1 MKQVVLDFSTG
12 EIHLVDVPI
21 PLVRP
26 GRVLVKNF
34 ASVVS
39 IGTEKNMIE
48 FARKNIISKALSRP
62 DLTKQVID
70 FAKSE
75 GWIEAYKQA
84 KRRLASP
91 EPLGYSSA
99 GIVVDVGDHNTEFRV
114 GDRVACAGSRFAS
127 HAEVISVPYN
137 LCVKIPDNVSF
148 EHASFAGVGAIAV
161 HAIRL
166 ASLQPGENV
175 CIIGLGLLGLLAVQI
190 AKASGYNVLGVDIS
204 EYKLKLAKEL
214 GADEVSNPKD
224 AVEVSRIFSD
234 GYGMDA
240 VIIFAST
247 KSNEPIELASEIARE
262 RSKIVVPGLV
272 GLDIPRE
279 VFYKKELELVVSRS
293 FGPGV
298 YDPLYELKGV
308 DYPYPYVRW
317 TVKRNMKYFLELVSE
332 GKIDLDKIITHRFKI
347 DEAEKAYEELLK
359 GTNAIG
365 VLFYYDYKEEK
376 PKIEIIK
383 LKTKKK
389 KQRDPKKEKINV
401 GLIGAGNFAKGT
413 ILPIIKKIPYVN
425 LVGVATATGT
435 SAEYIA
441 RKFDFDYCTT
451 DYTKLLEDPDIDCV
465 IIATRHDLHARIA
478 SEALEHDKDVFVEK
492 PLALTLEELE
502 RVIKAYNNSNG
513 RIMVGFNRRFS
524 PFSMKAKE
532 IIGCKEPLALNI
544 RVNAGKLPS
553 DSWVYD
559 PAEGGGRILGEV
571 CHFVDLAIYF
581 IESLPKRVYA
591 QTIEAP
597 HYSAD
602 DNVLVN
608 ISFENGSVASIL
620 YVSNGDRA
628 FSRERVEVF
637 GNNAVAVIDNF
648 KSLVVSKDGKKKK
661 MKSWFGVD
669 RGHKSEFEIFFSSIR
684 EGKDIPVKF
693 EEYVYTTVTTFKI
706 LESLKEGRPVK
717 VEVDI

>member
-12 EIHLVDVPI
+12 EIKLVNVPT

-26 GRVLVKNF
+26 RRVLVKNVI
-34 ASVVS
+34 SVVS
-39 IGTEKNMIE
+39 IGTEKNMID
-48 FARKNIISKALSRP
+48 FARKNTISKALSRP
-62 DLTKQVID
+62 DLTKQVLD

-99 GIVVDVGDHNTEFRV
+99 GIVIDVGNSDAEFRK
-114 GDRVACAGSRFAS
+114 GDRVACTGSGFAS
-127 HAEVISVPYN
+127 HAEIISVPYN
-137 LCVKIPDNVSF
+137 LCVKIPENVSF
-148 EHASFAGVGAIAV
+148 DHASFAGVGAIAV

-190 AKASGYNVLGVDIS
+190 AKASGYNVLGVDVS
-204 EYKLKLAKEL
+204 EPKLKLAKEL
-214 GADEVSNPKD
+214 GADEVSNTKD
-224 AVEVSRIFSD
+224 AIKVSRIFSD

-247 KSNEPIELASEIARE
+247 KSDEPIELASEIARE
-262 RSKIVVPGLV
+262 RGKIVVPGLV

-298 YDPLYELKGV
+298 YDPFYELKGV

-365 VLFYYDYKEEK
+365 VLFYYDYLEGE
-376 PKIEIIK
+376 PKAEIIK
-383 LKTKKK
+383 VKTKKK
-389 KQRDPKKEKINV
+389 KDYKKDKINV

-435 SAEYIA
+435 SAEYMA

-451 DYTKLLEDPDIDCV
+451 NYMKILEDPNIDCV
-465 IIATRHDLHARIA
+465 VIATRHDLHARIS

-492 PLALTLEELE
+492 PMALTSKELK
-502 RVIKAYNNSNG
+502 RVIEAYNSSDG
-513 RIMVGFNRRFS
+513 KIMVGFNRRFS
-524 PFSMKAKE
+524 PLCMKAKE
-532 IIGCKEPLALNI
+532 TIGCKEPLALNI

-581 IESLPKRVYA
+581 TESSPKYVYA
-591 QTIEAP
+591 QAIDAP

-608 ISFENGSVASIL
+608 ISFENGSIASIL

-628 FSRERVEVF
+628 FSRERVEIF

-661 MKSWFGVD
+661 MKNWFGVD
-669 RGHKSEFEIFFSSIR
+669 RGHKSEFEIFFSSIKG
-684 EGKDIPVKF
+684 GKDIPVKF
-693 EEYVYTTVTTFKI
+693 EEYVHTTITTFKI
-706 LESLKEGRPVK
+706 LKSLKEGQPIK
-717 VEVDI
+717 IEVDI